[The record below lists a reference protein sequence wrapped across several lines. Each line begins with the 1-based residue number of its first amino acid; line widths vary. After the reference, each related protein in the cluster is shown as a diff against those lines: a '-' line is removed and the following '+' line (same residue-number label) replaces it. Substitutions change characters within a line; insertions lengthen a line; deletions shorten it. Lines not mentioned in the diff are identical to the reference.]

1 MTNSSNNELERIAKE
16 QAKIEDTGEWKTV
29 TVEALNRAEHDK

>member
-16 QAKIEDTGEWKTV
+16 QAKMEDDGEWKNA